1 MRHNTDQHRQ
11 RIGNRRLIIILCAL
25 LGCGSNSALLADNN
39 EEHRSPWAHQVIPN
53 NFTLQPPP
61 SATASTSTAETQASP
76 QQLETREF
84 NQAFEQLKAAKYR
97 AAIEQFKQFIQR
109 YPQSGYRAEAR
120 YWIGEAHYLAK
131 DYPQALEQFSHIIIY
146 FSDSEFARQAMLKS
160 ANTYQAMQ
168 DIPQA
173 RLFYQR
179 VIKNH
184 PNTSYAVKAT
194 ERLRQLQ

>member
-11 RIGNRRLIIILCAL
+11 HIYNRHLIIILCTL
-25 LGCGSNSALLADNN
+25 LGCGSSSVLQADSN
-39 EEHRSPWAHQVIPN
+39 EENRSPWAHQVIPN

-61 SATASTSTAETQASP
+61 SATASTSTARTQVTP

-84 NQAFEQLKAAKYR
+84 NQAFEQLKAAKYA
-97 AAIEQFKQFIQR
+97 AAIASFKQFVQR
-109 YPQSGYRAEAR
+109 HPQSEYRAEAH

-131 DYPQALEQFSHIIIY
+131 DYPQALAQFSHIMIY
-146 FSDSEFARQAMLKS
+146 FADSEFARQAMLKS
-160 ANTYQAMQ
+160 ADSYQAMQ
-168 DIPQA
+168 DTPQA
-173 RLFYQR
+173 KLFYQR

-194 ERLRQLQ
+194 EQLRQLQ